1 MHAPRLSTLL
11 LCSLATMLALQPAVA
26 RAQSPDPERPSI
38 RLGPVEFR
46 PRLAFTNMGV
56 DYNVFN
62 EKTNPK
68 RDFTFTAI
76 PDLEVSLHPGR
87 LRLAYNTGT
96 EFIYFRE
103 YTSERSLNR
112 NLGARADLD
121 LNILKPF
128 VSFTSTRTS
137 ARANSEIDVRAE
149 HRPQAYAAGTRLKL
163 ASRTEMVFTARE
175 TRDAWADGEEFRGVE
190 LAQTLNGKTRAYD
203 TAFNVALTPFTTVGV
218 VVSQEQ
224 MRFDR
229 SPLRNSD
236 TLRILPTV
244 TFSPLGL
251 ITGTA
256 SIGYRRFNGL
266 DPSLPDYTGLVS
278 TGSIGIVFVGRY
290 KLDTTFARDVRYSYE
305 EDLPYYL
312 VTGGRAT
319 LAMQAFG
326 QFELRALGGR
336 ESMAYRGVTG
346 SQIGTQIPGSDVL
359 TSYGGGVGRRLG
371 DRVRVVADLE
381 FIHRASDRDPS
392 REFSNHRVV
401 ASLTWGALNR

>member
-1 MHAPRLSTLL
+1 
-11 LCSLATMLALQPAVA
+11 
-26 RAQSPDPERPSI
+26 
-38 RLGPVEFR
+38 
-46 PRLAFTNMGV
+46 MGV

-68 RDFTFTAI
+68 RDFAVHGDPRSRGLPAPGTSASRVQHRDESLCISASTRANEASIETF
-76 PDLEVSLHPGR
+76 
-87 LRLAYNTGT
+87 
-96 EFIYFRE
+96 
-103 YTSERSLNR
+103 
-112 NLGARADLD
+112 GARANLD

-128 VSFTSTRTS
+128 ASFTSTRTS
-137 ARANSEIDVRAE
+137 ARANSEIDVRAG

-175 TRDAWADGEEFRGVE
+175 SRDVWADGEEFRGVE
-190 LAQTLNGKTRAYD
+190 LAETLNGKTRAYD

-224 MRFDR
+224 TRFDR

-251 ITGTA
+251 ITGSA
-256 SIGYRRFNGL
+256 SIGYRRFNRL
-266 DPSLPDYTGLVS
+266 DPSLPDYSGLVS
-278 TGSIGIVFVGRY
+278 AGSIGIVFVGRY
-290 KLDTTFARDVRYSYE
+290 KLDTTFTRDVRYSYKD
-305 EDLPYYL
+305 DLPYYL

-326 QFELRALGGR
+326 PFELRVLGGR
-336 ESMAYRGVTG
+336 ESMAYRQVIGL
-346 SQIGTQIPGSDVL
+346 QPRPQFGTQIAGSDVL

-392 REFSNHRVV
+392 REYSNHRIV
-401 ASLTWGALNR
+401 ASLTWGAWNR

>member
-1 MHAPRLSTLL
+1 MHAPRSSTLL
-11 LCSLATMLALQPAVA
+11 LCGIVMLLVSPPSLA

-38 RLGPVEFR
+38 RLGPFEFK
-46 PRLAFTNMGV
+46 PRLAFTNIGV

-62 EKTNPK
+62 EKTNPR

-87 LRLAYNTGT
+87 LHVAYNTGT
-96 EFIYFRE
+96 EFVYFRE

-128 VSFTSTRTS
+128 VSFTSTQTS

-149 HRPQAYAAGTRLKL
+149 HRPQSYTAGTRLKL

-175 TRDAWADGEEFRGVE
+175 ARDVWADGEEFRGVE
-190 LAQTLNGKTRAYD
+190 LAQTLNEKTRGYD
-203 TAFNVALTPFTTVGV
+203 TAFNLALTPFTTVGV

-236 TLRILPTV
+236 TLRIVPTV

-256 SIGYRRFNGL
+256 SVGYRRFNGL
-266 DPSLPDYTGLVS
+266 DRSLPDYSGLVS
-278 TGSIGIVFVGRY
+278 AGSIGILFVGRY
-290 KLDTTFARDVRYSYE
+290 KLDTTFTRDVRYSYE
-305 EDLPYYL
+305 DDMPYYL

-326 QFELRALGGR
+326 QFELRLLGGR

-346 SQIGTQIPGSDVL
+346 PQIGAQSPGSDVL
-359 TSYGGGVGRRLG
+359 SSYGGGVGRRLG

-392 REFSNHRVV
+392 REYSNHRLL

>member
-1 MHAPRLSTLL
+1 MNAPRLSTLL
-11 LCSLATMLALQPAVA
+11 LCGIITVLASPPAGA

-46 PRLAFTNMGV
+46 PRLAFTNIGV

-62 EKTNPK
+62 ENSNPK

-76 PDLEVSLHPGR
+76 PELEVSLHPGR

-96 EFIYFRE
+96 EFVYFRE

-128 VSFTSTRTS
+128 VSFTSTQTS

-149 HRPQAYAAGTRLKL
+149 HRPQNYAAGTRLKL

-175 TRDAWADGEEFRGVE
+175 ARDVWADGEEFRGVE
-190 LAQTLNGKTRAYD
+190 LAPNLNEKTRAYD

-218 VVSQEQ
+218 VVSQEE

-236 TLRILPTV
+236 TLRIVPTV

-256 SIGYRRFNGL
+256 SVGYRRFNGL
-266 DPSLPDYTGLVS
+266 DASLPDYSGLVS
-278 TGSIGIVFVGRY
+278 AGSIGILFVSRY
-290 KLDTTFARDVRYSYE
+290 KLDTTFTRDVRYSYE
-305 EDLPYYL
+305 DDLPYYL

-319 LAMQAFG
+319 LAVQAFG
-326 QFELRALGGR
+326 QFELRMLGGR
-336 ESMAYRGVTG
+336 ESMAYRGV
-346 SQIGTQIPGSDVL
+346 IGTQLPGSDVL

-371 DRVRVVADLE
+371 DRVRVVVDLE
-381 FIHRASDRDPS
+381 FIHRTSDRDPL
-392 REFSNHRVV
+392 REYSNHRVA